1 MATSASYASSWAP
14 GMLTGPNGD
23 SGNTTYDSY
32 GRPYQTTIPDGAVT
46 AYTYT
51 YYNPVAHTGANTQ
64 TATVDGRW
72 QTTTLDGF
80 GRTIQVQKGNGS
92 TVVSTVQTQYAPCA
106 CSPLGKMSAVSQ
118 P

>member
-1 MATSASYASSWAP
+1 M
-14 GMLTGPNGD
+14 
-23 SGNTTYDSY
+23 
-32 GRPYQTTIPDGAVT
+32 T

-106 CSPLGKMSAVSQ
+106 CSPLGKMSAVSDVYKRQ
-118 P
+118 VPGAMNMTYNYSTTLNNGRITSSVDGLSLIHI

>member
-1 MATSASYASSWAP
+1 
-14 GMLTGPNGD
+14 
-23 SGNTTYDSY
+23 
-32 GRPYQTTIPDGAVT
+32 VT

-64 TATVDGRW
+64 TAAVDGRW

-118 P
+118 PYAPNGSRPSHDGSARTARSAQGRVGSLHAEYDVQLLGDPE